1 MAAASTAALPRFVS
15 IEQYLNTTYRP
26 DVDYVDGAIEE
37 RNLGDTDHA
46 KLQKRLLLL
55 LSLHEEKWGVEAL
68 PEARVQVSQTRFRV
82 PDVCVVRTG
91 DADEPIITAAPLV
104 CLEVLSPDDSFA
116 AMRRRAQ
123 DYFDMGVPEVWIFNS
138 RTRTVY
144 ACTASSVTEHMT
156 GMLRLAGTEVE
167 ISIEEAFKPLR
178 QKS

>member
-1 MAAASTAALPRFVS
+1 MSIMLMERLRRETWATRTTQSCKSDYSFFYRF
-15 IEQYLNTTYRP
+15 TK
-26 DVDYVDGAIEE
+26 
-37 RNLGDTDHA
+37 RNG
-46 KLQKRLLLL
+46 
-55 LSLHEEKWGVEAL
+55 GVEAL